1 MSFTTPDLC
10 DDFPGSLQ
18 VVDPGFNSLG
28 GRDIFGGEI
37 VTIKC
42 HEDNSRVREQVFSD
56 GHGKVLVVDGGGSLR
71 RALLGDMLAEQAVSN
86 GWQGIIVYGCI
97 RDVEVISQLPL
108 GVQALAVHPMKTDKK
123 GQGEVDI
130 PVRFHGVDFIP
141 SHFLY
146 ADLNGIVVS
155 AERLV

>member
-10 DDFPGSLQ
+10 DDFPNIQ
-18 VVDPGFNSLG
+18 VVDPGFRSFG
-28 GRDIFGGEI
+28 GRDVFGGEI

-42 HEDNSRVREQVFSD
+42 HEDNSRVREQVFGD
-56 GHGKVLVVDGGGSLR
+56 GHGKVLVIDGGGSLR

-97 RDVEVISQLPL
+97 RDVEVIAQLPL
-108 GVQALAVHPMKTDKK
+108 GVKALAAHPMKTDKK
-123 GQGEVDI
+123 GLGETDI
-130 PVRFHGVDFIP
+130 PVRFHGADFFP
-141 SHFLY
+141 GHFLY

-155 AERLV
+155 ADRLV

>member
-10 DDFPGSLQ
+10 DDFADKIQ
-18 VVDPGFNSLG
+18 VVEPGFKSLG
-28 GRDIFGGEI
+28 GKTIFGGEI

-42 HEDNSRVREQVFSD
+42 HEDNSMVREQVFSD
-56 GHGKVLVVDGGGSLR
+56 GQGKVLVVDGGGSLR

-86 GWQGIIVYGCI
+86 GWQGVVVYGCI
-97 RDVEVISQLPL
+97 RDVEVISQLQL
-108 GVQALAVHPMKTDKK
+108 GVHALATHPMKTDKK
-123 GQGEVDI
+123 GLGEVNI
-130 PVRFHGVDFIP
+130 PIRFHGTDFIP
-141 SHFLY
+141 GHFLY